1 MVERKILSAVAD
13 QIINYILLDN
23 TAHYYEETGV
33 RARDFKRI
41 ESIKDFKGQIFAI
54 DGSNG
59 VIFDLTSANFNLIRA
74 GYVVYRDTKW
84 QKTVSFDKIFKA
96 DKQDYSGQFERDLKS
111 FFQIETQF
119 QLADTE
125 LDRLSTYFRELQ
137 EYIALY
143 EAVNEAE
150 EGSLV
155 LYDGEFAYWKD
166 PFVDVLGKIFNKAEE
181 KGVNLLGISKSSTF
195 SWGKGFSKPFVQ
207 HTNYVGS
214 QTIPDS
220 PWYIELSGKN
230 VKPEPKG
237 KNWNG
242 NIYVVK
248 FNQRSEYAF
257 RVDMPPYVVGRIE
270 KALSHAS
277 RYSNSAECL
286 GYPHALFRAHRDIRI
301 TDQDLMH
308 INRMLLDE
316 LSRKG
321 VNELEV
327 RGSLDY
333 HIILE
338 MQRGRML
345 LRR

>member
-1 MVERKILSAVAD
+1 MVDRKILAAVAD
-13 QIINYILLDN
+13 QIRDYILLDS
-23 TAHYYEETGV
+23 TEHYFLETGV
-33 RARDFKRI
+33 KEHDFQKI
-41 ESIKDFKGQIFAI
+41 NAKEDFEGDIFAI

-59 VIFDLTSANFNLIRA
+59 VIFDLTAANFNLIRA
-74 GYVVYRDTKW
+74 GYVVYHDTKW
-84 QKTVSFDKIFKA
+84 QKTVRFDKIFRA
-96 DKQDYSGQFERDLKS
+96 DKEDYNFQFERDLKNI
-111 FFQIETQF
+111 FHMEYQF
-119 QLADTE
+119 HLAETE

-137 EYIALY
+137 EYVALRG
-143 EAVNEAE
+143 AINEAK
-150 EGSLV
+150 EGDLV

-166 PFVDVLGKIFNKAEE
+166 PFIEVLRDIFTKAKE
-181 KGVNLLGISKSSTF
+181 KGVDLLGISKSSTF

-207 HTNYVGS
+207 HTNYAGS

-257 RVDMPPYVVGRIE
+257 RVDVPPYVVERIN

-277 RYSNSAECL
+277 MYSNSAECL

-308 INRMLLDE
+308 INRMLIDE

-333 HIILE
+333 HIILG

-345 LRR
+345 LKR

>member
-1 MVERKILSAVAD
+1 MAERKILAAVAD
-13 QIINYILLDN
+13 QIRDYILLDS
-23 TAHYYEETGV
+23 TEHYFQETGV
-33 RARDFKRI
+33 NEGDFQRI
-41 ESIKDFKGQIFAI
+41 ESLEDFEGNIFAI

-59 VIFDLTSANFNLIRA
+59 VIFDLTAANFNLIRA

-84 QKTVSFDKIFKA
+84 QKTVTFDKIFRA
-96 DKQDYSGQFERDLKS
+96 DKEDYNFQFERDLKNI
-111 FFQIETQF
+111 FHIESRF
-119 QLADTE
+119 HLAETE

-137 EYIALY
+137 EYVALSG
-143 EAVNEAE
+143 AINEAK
-150 EGSLV
+150 EGDLV

-166 PFVDVLGKIFNKAEE
+166 PFIEVLVTIFTKAKE
-181 KGVNLLGISKSSTF
+181 KGVDLLGISKSSTF

-214 QTIPDS
+214 QVIPDY

-242 NIYVVK
+242 NIYIVK

-257 RVDMPPYVVGRIE
+257 RVDTAPFFVDRID
-270 KALSHAS
+270 KALGHAS
-277 RYSNSAECL
+277 KYSNSAECL

-301 TDQDLMH
+301 EDQERMH
-308 INRMLLDE
+308 LNRMLLDE
-316 LSRKG
+316 LSSKG
-321 VNELEV
+321 INELQI

-333 HIILE
+333 HLILE

-345 LRR
+345 L